1 MAGGTGTWLL
11 LVSGGSCG
19 HLQINASMQ
28 EQGFKEHYEASRL
41 AAHSGCQHKDGEKG
55 TKCIVV
61 CFLRDFLLTSG
72 PLDSSLVS
80 EFKIPRLCFLARMQ
94 QIGKVSP
101 PL

>member
-1 MAGGTGTWLL
+1 
-11 LVSGGSCG
+11 
-19 HLQINASMQ
+19 MQ

-80 EFKIPRLCFLARMQ
+80 EFKTPRLCFLARMQ

>member
-1 MAGGTGTWLL
+1 MDTYRLMPSCRSKGLKSITKPAGW
-11 LVSGGSCG
+11 
-19 HLQINASMQ
+19 
-28 EQGFKEHYEASRL
+28 
-41 AAHSGCQHKDGEKG
+41 QHTQAGEKG